1 MCSYFLAPPFSHTLT
16 PETICAFRGT
26 VIFGCVH
33 SAVHNYAFR
42 FIIAPM
48 STTPSPLR
56 QSPHLR
62 LHCVNVF
69 VRDQDRSL
77 RFFVDQLGF
86 NVAFDT
92 RVQSGER
99 WVGVAPPDGA
109 AILAL
114 IAPQPNSE
122 QYKLIGRATQIVF
135 VTEDVTAKFQEWS
148 KRGVRFQTT
157 PRLKRIRYQ
166 FQPPQTAALAGAGPK
181 AEPAT
186 VSRTGMLLGEETP
199 VWGGIVARF
208 RDVDGNSF
216 SLVSFDELTHAM
228 EAQRRAVA
236 AKQEAERRAAHELEI
251 AKHVQSRLFPQV
263 LPPLNSLEYAGV
275 CIQARKVGGDYY
287 DFLDLGQGRFGFV
300 IADISGKGIAAA
312 LLMANLQ
319 ANLRSLCAIAQTQP
333 DHLLRSVN
341 QLFCEN
347 TSDGAFA
354 TLFFAEYDDTT
365 RLLRYANCGHLP
377 ALLLRANSF
386 VEHLDSTATVLGIF
400 KKWDCEVGECQLAPG
415 DILALYTD
423 GITESFDTAGD
434 EFGESRLVDSLLR
447 HRALSPQAALAK
459 IVDEVLHF
467 SPQEQHDDITLTLAK
482 CR

>member
-1 MCSYFLAPPFSHTLT
+1 MGSAAAPQR
-16 PETICAFRGT
+16 E
-26 VIFGCVH
+26 
-33 SAVHNYAFR
+33 
-42 FIIAPM
+42 
-48 STTPSPLR
+48 
-56 QSPHLR
+56 SPHLR

-109 AILAL
+109 AILSL
-114 IAPQPNSE
+114 IAPKPNSE

-166 FQPPQTAALAGAGPK
+166 IQRVQDAAVASASPN

-208 RDVDGNSF
+208 RDIDGNSF
-216 SLVSFDELTHAM
+216 SLVSFDELTHEM
-228 EAQRRAVA
+228 EAQRRLVA

-263 LPPLNSLEYAGV
+263 LPPLKTLEYSGV

-319 ANLRSLCAIAQTQP
+319 ANLRSLCAIARTQP
-333 DHLLRSVN
+333 DQLLRSVN

-354 TLFFAEYDDTT
+354 TLFFGEYDDAA

-377 ALLLRANSF
+377 ALVLRIDGS
-386 VEHLDSTATVLGIF
+386 VIRLDATATVLGIF
-400 KKWDCEVGECQLAPG
+400 RKWECEVGECQLAPG
-415 DILALYTD
+415 DLLALYTD
-423 GITESFDTAGD
+423 GITESSDAAGD
-434 EFGESRLVDSLLR
+434 EFGESRLVDSLRR
-447 HRALSPQAALAK
+447 HRTPSTQAALLN

-467 SPQEQHDDITLTLAK
+467 SPQEQHDDITLIVAM